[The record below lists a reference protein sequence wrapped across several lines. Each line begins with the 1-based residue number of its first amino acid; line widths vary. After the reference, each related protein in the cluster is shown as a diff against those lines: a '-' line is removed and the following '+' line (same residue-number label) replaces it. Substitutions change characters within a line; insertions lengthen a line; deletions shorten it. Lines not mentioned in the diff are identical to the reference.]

1 MSSLEIALRGD
12 WLRWDG
18 LDASLTGQDLRYLLG
33 PDVIAE
39 AREPARLSLQLVTR
53 QVYRRSAPPHTVV
66 AWFEDASDRLL
77 LIELDEPPSLA
88 SLDEIV
94 SAWGPADR
102 VAPGRSI
109 VLGAMTTEYVYLSRG
124 IALTIAESYD
134 DPPSFA
140 PRIARVQLFAPT
152 DLQGFLV
159 RLGGGDRH
167 YGPR

>member
-12 WLRWDG
+12 WLHWNG
-18 LDASLTGQDLRYLLG
+18 LEAGLTGQALRHLLG

-53 QVYRRSAPPHTVV
+53 QVYRRTSPPHTVV
-66 AWFEDASDRLL
+66 AWFEDTSDRLL
-77 LIELDEPPSLA
+77 LIDLDEPPSLA
-88 SLDEIV
+88 SLDDIV

-102 VAPGRSI
+102 VAPGRAI
-109 VLGAMTTEYVYLSRG
+109 VFGAMTTEYVYLSRG

-159 RLGGGDRH
+159 RFGGGDQH